1 MKRTT
6 PFTLATLIVCLG
18 LLLAVGCTRQE
29 VPFGA
34 VLPLTGADQIYGE
47 SIRRGI
53 DVAYEELLADSDYT
67 LKIILTVVDSESSPE
82 NAQRLLEQQYRD
94 GALAVLGGAT
104 SDEAKQ
110 MISVIDRFDRVL
122 LSPSASAPE
131 LTGISENFY
140 RIFPSDFTAAS
151 KMADFAIRTLKTES
165 VVVLAEKRTYARG
178 IQAVFKSAYEDH
190 GGEVLEVI
198 EVPPHAS
205 DLSGLIERVMLLE
218 PDAVYLAA
226 YASGVG
232 AMIQE
237 LRRLGYQG
245 RILTTSAFA
254 AQSEIIAV
262 GQAAEG
268 VLLTQTVFDP
278 ASEHAHVQKFVQA
291 YEAEY
296 GEVPNIYSAHGY
308 DAMKVLAAAVEGR
321 PLLPDK
327 VHDGLRDA
335 IQDFPGVTGSIRF
348 NEKGDVVKFPRVYV
362 IGEDLWLYDYTER
375 VRKQMEDIRKRREE
389 LRRRLDQLHQE
400 ASEMGGN

>member
-6 PFTLATLIVCLG
+6 LITLATLIVCIG
-18 LLLAVGCTRQE
+18 LLTVVGCRRQE
-29 VPFGA
+29 VRLGA
-34 VLPLTGADQIYGE
+34 VLPVTGADQIYGE
-47 SIRRGI
+47 SIRRGV
-53 DVAYEELLADSDYT
+53 DLAYQELLADSDYT
-67 LKIILTVVDSESSPE
+67 LKINLQIVDSESDPE
-82 NAQRLLEQQYRD
+82 KAQTLLEQQYRD
-94 GALAVLGGAT
+94 GALAVIGGAT

-110 MISVIDRFDRVL
+110 MINVVDRFNRVL

-151 KMADFAIRTLKTES
+151 KMADFAIRTLKIET
-165 VVVLAEKRTYARG
+165 VVVLAEERTYAKG
-178 IQAVFKSAYEDH
+178 IQAVFKSAFEDH

-198 EVPPHAS
+198 EVPRHTS
-205 DLSGLIERVMLLE
+205 DLGGLIEHVMAIE

-226 YASGVG
+226 YASGIG

-237 LRRLGYQG
+237 LRRLDFQG

-254 AQSEIIAV
+254 ATAAIAEV
-262 GQAAEG
+262 GQDAEG

-278 ASEHAHVQKFVQA
+278 DSEHAHVQKFVQA
-291 YEAEY
+291 YQAKY
-296 GEVPNIYSAHGY
+296 GEAPNLFSAHGY
-308 DAMKVLAAAVEGR
+308 DAMKVLAAAIEGQ

-327 VHDGLRDA
+327 VRDGLRDN
-335 IQDFPGVTGSIRF
+335 IQEFPGVTGSIRF

-362 IGEDLWLYDYTER
+362 IGEDLGLYDYTER
-375 VRKQMEDIRKRREE
+375 VRKQMEDIRRRREE

-400 ASEMGGN
+400 ASEIGDN

>member
-6 PFTLATLIVCLG
+6 QITLTTLIVCLG
-18 LLLAVGCTRQE
+18 LLALGCPRKE
-29 VPFGA
+29 VRLGA
-34 VLPLTGADQIYGE
+34 VLPVTGADQLYGE

-67 LKIILTVVDSESSPE
+67 LKIELTVVDSESDSE
-82 NAQRLLEQQYRD
+82 KAQELLEQQYRD

-110 MISVIDRFDRVL
+110 MINVVDRFDRVL

-131 LTGISENFY
+131 LTGVSENFY

-151 KMADFAIRTLKTES
+151 KMADFAIRTLKVES
-165 VVVLAEKRTYARG
+165 VVVLAEERTYAKG

-198 EVPPHAS
+198 EVPRHTS
-205 DLSGLIERVMLLE
+205 DLGGLVEHVMTLE

-226 YASGVG
+226 YATGVG

-237 LRRLGYQG
+237 LRRLNYEG

-254 AQSEIIAV
+254 TPAAIAEV
-262 GQAAEG
+262 GHDAEG

-278 ASEHAHVQKFVQA
+278 DSEHAHVQKFVQA
-291 YEAEY
+291 YEAKYE
-296 GEVPNIYSAHGY
+296 EEPNIFAAHGY
-308 DAMKVLAAAVEGR
+308 DAMKVLAAAIEGR
-321 PLLPDK
+321 PLLPGE
-327 VHDGLRDA
+327 VRDGLRDA

-362 IGEDLWLYDYTER
+362 IGEDLGLYDYTER
-375 VRKQMEDIRKRREE
+375 VRQSMEDIRRRREE